1 MFICCILN
9 KLFIFIFA
17 EPTVNSKSFREKFY
31 GCFTYIKWL
40 FVKPNDDVYVKPEIS
55 IEFKPNTVGV
65 FSYFSGIIYY

>member
-1 MFICCILN
+1 MLN

-17 EPTVNSKSFREKFY
+17 EPTVNSKSFREKLY
-31 GCFTYIKWL
+31 GFFTYIIKWL
-40 FVKPNDDVYVKPEIS
+40 FVKPKDVVYEHPDIS